1 MFAVTF
7 KNKKTRVN
15 EIEKN
20 IVFFCFIRRERY
32 SVLDCNNII
41 IFTYLVNVVT
51 A

>member
-20 IVFFCFIRRERY
+20 IVFFVSSGENDTQ
-32 SVLDCNNII
+32 S
-41 IFTYLVNVVT
+41 
-51 A
+51 